1 MHRGLSMGSSGP
13 HRMLSNVLLDSCQHS
28 WTLSNA
34 VKCGRWVPVG
44 QQSVCHAVLIAFWDK
59 LGLTWAGLRSIQTG
73 GLDLCFAQSLSVGKL
88 QGWHPGPCTGGLAI
102 QIQLLDVSP
111 GQLMC
116 LLQGT

>member
-13 HRMLSNVLLDSCQHS
+13 HRMLSNVLLDSCKQF

-44 QQSVCHAVLIAFWDK
+44 LQSVPESYQIVSRRHGK
-59 LGLTWAGLRSIQTG
+59 QTWAGLRSIQTG
-73 GLDLCFAQSLSVGKL
+73 GLDLCFAQSLPVGKL
-88 QGWHPGPCTGGLAI
+88 QGWHPGPCTGGFAI